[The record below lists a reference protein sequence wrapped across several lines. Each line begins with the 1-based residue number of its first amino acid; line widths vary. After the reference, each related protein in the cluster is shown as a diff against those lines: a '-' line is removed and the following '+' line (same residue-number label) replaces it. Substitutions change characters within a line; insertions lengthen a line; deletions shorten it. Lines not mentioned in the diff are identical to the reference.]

1 MSAVFPPESGNN
13 SGGTASHLRMNPESR
28 FPKEI
33 LDEDLQIVRV
43 TLATINRDVR
53 SYSGQ
58 AAAAIDEALQKLD
71 AAQLAFAT
79 ELPQS

>member
-1 MSAVFPPESGNN
+1 MSAVLPPESGNN
-13 SGGTASHLRMNPESR
+13 SGVSASHLRMNPESR